1 MKVLSFD
8 EGFSRM
14 AALCS
19 VSEHCESEIREKL
32 QKAGMFDADIVRIID
47 ALYDGGYLDTARYCR
62 AFARDK
68 LRFAHWGRVKIQ
80 QALRMKGLPDSD
92 IRKALSAL
100 DEELGDEYRSILKE
114 ALEQKARSLGMHLTD
129 GCDEEAEWAAEEE
142 DEEEDGE
149 VSGRYARR
157 QKLIRF
163 AASRGFTMDE
173 ILSLLS

>member
-1 MKVLSFD
+1 MKTLSFD

-14 AALCS
+14 TALCS

-32 QKAGMFDADIVRIID
+32 QKAGMLNADIQRIID
-47 ALYDGGYLDTARYCR
+47 ALYDAGYLDTARYCR

-92 IRKALSAL
+92 IRRALSDL
-100 DEELGDEYRSILKE
+100 DEELGDEYRSILKDT
-114 ALEQKARSLGMHLTD
+114 LQQKARSMGMRLTEE
-129 GCDEEAEWAAEEE
+129 GEEEASWAAEEE

-163 AASRGFTMDE
+163 AVGRGFTMDE

>member
-32 QKAGMFDADIVRIID
+32 QKAGMFDADIVRLID

-92 IRKALSAL
+92 IRRALSDL
-100 DEELGDEYRSILKE
+100 DEELGEEYRSILKDT
-114 ALEQKARSLGMHLTD
+114 LQQKARSLGMRLTEE
-129 GCDEEAEWAAEEE
+129 GEEEASWAAEEE
-142 DEEEDGE
+142 GDEEDDET
-149 VSGRYARR
+149 SGRYARR

>member
-1 MKVLSFD
+1 MKTLSFD

-32 QKAGMFDADIVRIID
+32 QKVAMPVHDIQRVID

-68 LRFAHWGRVKIQ
+68 LRFAHWGRIKIQ
-80 QALRMKGLPDSD
+80 QALRLKGLPDSD
-92 IRKALSAL
+92 IRQALSDL
-100 DEELGDEYRSILKE
+100 DEELGDDYRRILKD
-114 ALEQKARSLGMHLTD
+114 ALEQKERTLH
-129 GCDEEAEWAAEEE
+129 DE
-142 DEEEDGE
+142 DD
-149 VSGRYARR
+149 YTRR
-157 QKLIRF
+157 GKLIRF

-173 ILSLLS
+173 ILDQLS

>member
-1 MKVLSFD
+1 
-8 EGFSRM
+8 M

-32 QKAGMFDADIVRIID
+32 QKVAMPVHDIQRVID

-68 LRFAHWGRVKIQ
+68 LRFAHWGRIKIQ
-80 QALRMKGLPDSD
+80 QALRLKGLPDSD
-92 IRKALSAL
+92 IRQALSDL
-100 DEELGDEYRSILKE
+100 DEELGDDYRRILKD
-114 ALEQKARSLGMHLTD
+114 ALEQKARSLGLSL
-129 GCDEEAEWAAEEE
+129 AETAEEE
-142 DEEEDGE
+142 DCEASE
-149 VSGRYARR
+149 RYARR

-163 AASRGFTMDE
+163 AAGRGFTMDE

>member
-32 QKAGMFDADIVRIID
+32 QKAGMFDVDIQRLID

-100 DEELGDEYRSILKE
+100 DEELGDEYRSILKDT
-114 ALEQKARSLGMHLTD
+114 LQQKARSLGMRLTEE
-129 GCDEEAEWAAEEE
+129 GEEEASWAAEEE
-142 DEEEDGE
+142 GDEEDDETSE
-149 VSGRYARR
+149 RYARR